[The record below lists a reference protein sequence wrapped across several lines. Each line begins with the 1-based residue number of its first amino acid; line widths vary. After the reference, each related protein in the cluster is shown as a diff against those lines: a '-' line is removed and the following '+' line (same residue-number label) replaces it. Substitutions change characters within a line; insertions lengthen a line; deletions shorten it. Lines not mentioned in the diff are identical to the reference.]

1 MKDVRLA
8 AFDLDGTLLD
18 SANKISD
25 FTIRQIQKAID
36 RGIEIVIATGRSVP
50 LFPEELKRVSGI
62 RYAIVENGAGI
73 YDLKNQRFLFRRTI
87 PYDIVRKIADCL
99 EVADGFAEFF
109 SEGNVYSD
117 IENISR
123 LNQVD

>member
-109 SEGNVYSD
+109 FRRKCIFRY
-117 IENISR
+117 
-123 LNQVD
+123 

>member
-62 RYAIVENGAGI
+62 RYAIVEKWGRYI
-73 YDLKNQRFLFRRTI
+73 RSEKSEI
-87 PYDIVRKIADCL
+87 S
-99 EVADGFAEFF
+99 F
-109 SEGNVYSD
+109 SQDNS
-117 IENISR
+117 I
-123 LNQVD
+123 

>member
-50 LFPEELKRVSGI
+50 LFPEE
-62 RYAIVENGAGI
+62 
-73 YDLKNQRFLFRRTI
+73 
-87 PYDIVRKIADCL
+87 
-99 EVADGFAEFF
+99 
-109 SEGNVYSD
+109 
-117 IENISR
+117 
-123 LNQVD
+123 

>member
-62 RYAIVENGAGI
+62 RYAIVEMGRYI
-73 YDLKNQRFLFRRTI
+73 RSEKSEI
-87 PYDIVRKIADCL
+87 S
-99 EVADGFAEFF
+99 F
-109 SEGNVYSD
+109 SQDNS
-117 IENISR
+117 I
-123 LNQVD
+123 

>member
-50 LFPEELKRVSGI
+50 LFPEELKRDSGKWGRYI
-62 RYAIVENGAGI
+62 RSEKSEIS
-73 YDLKNQRFLFRRTI
+73 
-87 PYDIVRKIADCL
+87 
-99 EVADGFAEFF
+99 F
-109 SEGNVYSD
+109 SQDNS
-117 IENISR
+117 I
-123 LNQVD
+123 